1 MPKKVMADKYKKRGD
16 LTCSEKEKEQLEKIS
31 KSKSEEYRKVQRA
44 RVFLLYMEHTPV
56 AQISKEVGLSRES
69 VYSVLDKAF
78 AFGPIA
84 GLEDLSGRGVSPVIS
99 DEDKAWVIHLA
110 CSSPREYGYSYEVWT
125 YRLLVGHIQKTCEAE
140 GYPKLK
146 NAGKSLLHGILDK
159 AGIKPHKITYY
170 LEKRDENFEEKM
182 AQVLAVY
189 KEIQLTNIQE
199 EEEKKNGSLRK
210 YTTISYDEKP
220 GIQAIKNIAPQ
231 LLPVPG
237 KHKTLGRDYEYKRLG
252 TVSLLAGIDLHNG
265 MVIPQVED
273 RHRSAEFTKYLKKL
287 IDHYPD
293 DWKIRLILDNH
304 SAHRSKETMKF
315 LDTVPGKFE
324 FVFTPTHGSWLNMI
338 EMFFSKITRSFL
350 RHIRVESK
358 AELKQRIYQG
368 IEEINQEP
376 VVFKWKYKIEEEEIE
391 TTQMSS

>member
-1 MPKKVMADKYKKRGD
+1 MADKYKKRSN
-16 LTCSEKEKEQLEKIS
+16 LTCTEKEKEQLEKIS
-31 KSKSEEYRKVQRA
+31 RSKSEEYREVQRA
-44 RVFLLYMEHTPV
+44 RIFLLYMEHTPV

-69 VYSVLDKAF
+69 VYSALDKAF
-78 AFGPIA
+78 AFGLLA
-84 GLEDLSGRGVSPVIS
+84 GLKDLSGRGTSPEIS
-99 DEDKAWVIHLA
+99 DKDKAWVIHLA
-110 CSSPREYGYSYEVWT
+110 CSSPGDYGYAYEVWT
-125 YRLLVGHIQKTCEAE
+125 YSLLARHIQKTCEAE
-140 GYPKLK
+140 GYPKLR
-146 NAGKSLLHGILDK
+146 NAGKSLVHGILDK

-170 LEKRDENFEEKM
+170 LEKRDEKFEEKM

-189 KEIQLTNIQE
+189 KEIQLTNILE
-199 EEEKKNGSLRK
+199 EDKRSDRLRK
-210 YTTISYDEKP
+210 HTTVSYDEKP
-220 GIQAIKNIAPQ
+220 GIQAITNIVPQ
-231 LLPVPG
+231 LLPVAG
-237 KHKTLGRDYEYKRLG
+237 RHKTLGRDYEYKRLG
-252 TVSLLAGIDLHNG
+252 TVSLLAGIDLHDG
-265 MVIPQVED
+265 TVIPLVED
-273 RHRSAEFTKYLKKL
+273 KHRSAEFTKYLKKL

-391 TTQMSS
+391 TIQMSS

>member
-1 MPKKVMADKYKKRGD
+1 MAEKYKKRGT
-16 LTCSEKEKEQLEKIS
+16 LTCPEKEKEQLERIS

-44 RVFLLYMEHTPV
+44 RIFLLYMKHTPV

-69 VYSVLDKAF
+69 VYSALDKAF

-84 GLEDLSGRGVSPVIS
+84 GLKDLSGRGASAEIS

-110 CSSPREYGYSYEVWT
+110 CSSPGDYGYAYEVWT
-125 YRLLVGHIQKTCEAE
+125 YNLLAKHIQRTCEAE

-146 NAGKSLLHGILDK
+146 NAGKSLVHGILDK

-170 LEKRDENFEEKM
+170 LEKRDDRFEEKM

-189 KEIQLTNIQE
+189 KEIQLANILE
-199 EEEKKNGSLRK
+199 EGEKKSGSLRK
-210 YTTISYDEKP
+210 HTTISYDEKP

-237 KHKTLGRDYEYKRLG
+237 KYKTLGRDYEYKRLG
-252 TVSLLAGIDLHNG
+252 TVSLLAGIDLHDG
-265 MVIPQVED
+265 TVIPLVED
-273 RHRSAEFTKYLKKL
+273 KHRSAEFTKYLKKL
-287 IDHYPD
+287 IDHYPK

-304 SAHRSKETMKF
+304 SAHRSKETMRF

-338 EMFFSKITRSFL
+338 EMFFSKIARSFL

-376 VVFKWKYKIEEEEIE
+376 VVFRWKYKIEEDEIE
-391 TTQMSS
+391 TAQMSG

>member
-1 MPKKVMADKYKKRGD
+1 MC
-16 LTCSEKEKEQLEKIS
+16 TEKEKEQLEKIS

-44 RVFLLYMEHTPV
+44 RIFLRYMEHTPV

-69 VYSVLDKAF
+69 VYSALDKAF

-84 GLEDLSGRGVSPVIS
+84 GLEDLSGRGVRPTIS
-99 DEDKAWVIHLA
+99 DEDKAWVIYLA

-125 YRLLVGHIQKTCEAE
+125 YSLLAKHIQKTCEAE

-146 NAGKSLLHGILDK
+146 NAGKSLIHGILDK

-170 LEKRDENFEEKM
+170 LEKRDEKFEEKM
-182 AQVLAVY
+182 AQILAVY
-189 KEIQLTNIQE
+189 KEIQLTNIL
-199 EEEKKNGSLRK
+199 EKDNRNDHLRK
-210 YTTISYDEKP
+210 HTTVSYDEKP

-231 LLPVPG
+231 LLPVVG
-237 KHKTLGRDYEYKRLG
+237 KHKTVGRDYEYKRLG
-252 TVSLLAGIDLHNG
+252 TVSLLAGIDLHDG
-265 MVIPQVED
+265 TVIPLVED
-273 RHRSAEFTKYLKKL
+273 KHRSAEFIKFLKKL
-287 IDHYPD
+287 IDHYPE

-315 LDTVPGKFE
+315 LETVPGKFE

-350 RHIRVESK
+350 RHMRVESK

-376 VVFKWKYKIEEEEIE
+376 VVFKWKYKIEEEKIE
-391 TTQMSS
+391 TIQMSS

>member
-1 MPKKVMADKYKKRGD
+1 MC
-16 LTCSEKEKEQLEKIS
+16 TEKEKEQLEKIS

-44 RVFLLYMEHTPV
+44 RIFLRYMEHTPV

-69 VYSVLDKAF
+69 VYSALDKAL
-78 AFGPIA
+78 AFGPIV
-84 GLEDLSGRGVSPVIS
+84 GLEDLSGRGVKPTIS

-125 YRLLVGHIQKTCEAE
+125 YSLLARHIKKTCEAE
-140 GYPKLK
+140 GYPKLR

-170 LEKRDENFEEKM
+170 LEKRDEKFEEKM
-182 AQVLAVY
+182 AKVLAVY
-189 KEIQLTNIQE
+189 KEIQLINILE
-199 EEEKKNGSLRK
+199 EDKRSDHVRK
-210 YTTISYDEKP
+210 HTTVSYDEKP

-231 LLPVPG
+231 LLPIVG
-237 KHKTLGRDYEYKRLG
+237 KHKTVGRDYEYKRLG
-252 TVSLLAGIDLHNG
+252 TVSLLAGIDLHDG
-265 MVIPQVED
+265 MVIPLVED
-273 RHRSAEFTKYLKKL
+273 KHRSAEFIKFLKKL
-287 IDHYPD
+287 IDYYPD

-350 RHIRVESK
+350 RHMRVESK

-391 TTQMSS
+391 TIQMSR

>member
-1 MPKKVMADKYKKRGD
+1 MADKYKKRGTLSCTD
-16 LTCSEKEKEQLEKIS
+16 KEKEQLEKIS
-31 KSKSEEYRKVQRA
+31 RSKSEEYRKVQRA
-44 RVFLLYMEHTPV
+44 RIFLLYMEHTPV

-69 VYSVLDKAF
+69 VYSALDKAF

-84 GLEDLSGRGVSPVIS
+84 GLKDLSGRGASPEIS

-110 CSSPREYGYSYEVWT
+110 CSSPGDYEYAYEVWT
-125 YRLLVGHIQKTCEAE
+125 YNLLAKHIQKTCEAE

-146 NAGKSLLHGILDK
+146 NAGKSLVHGILDK

-170 LEKRDENFEEKM
+170 LEKRDEKFEEKM

-189 KEIQLTNIQE
+189 KEIQLTNIL
-199 EEEKKNGSLRK
+199 EEEKRSDSSRK
-210 YTTISYDEKP
+210 HTTVSYDEKP

-231 LLPVPG
+231 LLPVAG

-252 TVSLLAGIDLHNG
+252 TVSLLAGIDLHDG
-265 MVIPQVED
+265 TVIPLVED
-273 RHRSAEFTKYLKKL
+273 KHRSAEFTKYLKKL
-287 IDHYPD
+287 IDHYPE

-338 EMFFSKITRSFL
+338 EMFFSKIARSFL

-391 TTQMSS
+391 TIQMSS

>member
-1 MPKKVMADKYKKRGD
+1 MAYKKRINIV
-16 LTCSEKEKEQLEKIS
+16 CSEKDKAILEKIS
-31 KSKSEEYRKVQRA
+31 RSKTEEFRKVQRA
-44 RVFLLYMEHTPV
+44 NIFLLYMKNASV
-56 AQISKEVGLSRES
+56 AQISKAVGLSRES
-69 VYSVLDKAF
+69 VYSNIDKAL
-78 AFGPIA
+78 AFGPVA
-84 GLEDLSGRGVSPVIS
+84 ALEDLSGRGLNAEIS
-99 DEDKAWVIHLA
+99 DEDKAWVINLA
-110 CSSPREYGYSYEVWT
+110 CSSPKDNGYSYESWT
-125 YRLLVGHIQKTCEAE
+125 YNLLAKHIREKCEE
-140 GYPKLK
+140 KGYPKLK
-146 NAGKSLLHGILDK
+146 NAGKSLVYGILDK

-170 LEKRDENFEEKM
+170 LEKRDEKFEEKM

-189 KEIQLTNIQE
+189 KEIQLINILE
-199 EEEKKNGSLRK
+199 EEEKKSGSLRK
-210 YTTISYDEKP
+210 HTTVSYDEKP

-237 KHKTLGRDYEYKRLG
+237 KHKTLGRDHEYKRLG
-252 TVSLLAGIDLHNG
+252 TVSLLAGIDLHDG
-265 MVIPQVED
+265 TVIPLVED

-338 EMFFSKITRSFL
+338 EMFFSKIARSFL

-376 VVFKWKYKIEEEEIE
+376 VVFKWKYKIEEEKIE
-391 TTQMSS
+391 TIQMSS

>member
-1 MPKKVMADKYKKRGD
+1 MANKYKKRGN
-16 LTCSEKEKEQLEKIS
+16 LMCTEKEKEQLEKIS

-44 RVFLLYMEHTPV
+44 RIFLRYMEHTPV

-69 VYSVLDKAF
+69 VYSALDKAF
-78 AFGPIA
+78 AFGPIE
-84 GLEDLSGRGVSPVIS
+84 GLKDLSGRGAKPKIT
-99 DEDKAWVIHLA
+99 DEDKAWVINLA

-125 YRLLVGHIQKTCEAE
+125 YSLLVKHIQKTCEAE

-146 NAGKSLLHGILDK
+146 NAGKSLVHGILNK

-189 KEIQLTNIQE
+189 KEIQLTNIL
-199 EEEKKNGSLRK
+199 EKENRSDNLRK
-210 YTTISYDEKP
+210 HTTVSYDEKP

-231 LLPVPG
+231 LLPVVG
-237 KHKTLGRDYEYKRLG
+237 KYKTVGRDYEYKKLG

-265 MVIPQVED
+265 TVIPLVED
-273 RHRSAEFTKYLKKL
+273 RHRSAEFIKYLKKL

-293 DWKIRLILDNH
+293 DWKIRIILDNH

-315 LDTVPGKFE
+315 LETVPGKFE

-350 RHIRVESK
+350 RHMRVESK

-376 VVFKWKYKIEEEEIE
+376 VVFKWKYKIEEEEID
-391 TTQMSS
+391 TIQMSR